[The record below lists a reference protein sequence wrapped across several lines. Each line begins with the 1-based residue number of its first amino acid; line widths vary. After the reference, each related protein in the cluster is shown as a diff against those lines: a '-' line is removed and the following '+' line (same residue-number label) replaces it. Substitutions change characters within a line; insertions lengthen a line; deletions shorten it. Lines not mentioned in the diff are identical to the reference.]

1 MPLPGENRSETG
13 NFPPQAFF
21 LLLRLWRWTDL
32 TLIPAERD
40 VGATAVKVGVQK
52 EWMDGSVG
60 AGGLVFRDRP
70 PRRGKFFSI
79 SPFGYPISDILQR
92 ALLN

>member
-1 MPLPGENRSETG
+1 M
-13 NFPPQAFF
+13 
-21 LLLRLWRWTDL
+21 

-52 EWMDGSVG
+52 EWMDGSMG

-70 PRRGKFFSI
+70 QGEVNFSQLAH
-79 SPFGYPISDILQR
+79 SVARFQTYSSEPC
-92 ALLN
+92 